1 MANPH
6 LDNKTHKPSKHMLHQ
21 PLANARKQARQR
33 HQIQRAVSARAA
45 ALASIEAAPN
55 YLVELIMDGE
65 LVGRPVD
72 VSKLYDRAEFE
83 VIVNTGRV

>member
-1 MANPH
+1 VRK
-6 LDNKTHKPSKHMLHQ
+6 LPSLCVV
-21 PLANARKQARQR
+21 AEA
-33 HQIQRAVSARAA
+33 ARAA

-55 YLVELIMDGE
+55 YFVEVIMDGE

-72 VSKLYDRAEFE
+72 VSTLYDRAEFE